1 MLKEHNVEFE
11 YRQYKRN
18 PLSLA
23 ELQELMAV
31 YGQPASTLLRR
42 REKAYRELNLTGN
55 EADEV
60 LLPLFVQHP
69 ALMQRPIFV
78 HEGRAVLGR
87 PVERL
92 LELL

>member
-18 PLSLA
+18 PLSLE
-23 ELQELMAV
+23 ELQALMVV
-31 YGQPASTLLRR
+31 YGQPASTLLRS
-42 REKAYRELNLTGN
+42 REKAYRELNLTGA
-55 EADEV
+55 ESDEV

-87 PVERL
+87 PVDRL